1 MFGVTG
7 FGVTRMVTV
16 GQVVA
21 GRYRITQ
28 PLAAGGLG
36 AVWLAVDQATGEPVA
51 VKKCGLPEGLTPDE
65 QDLFRLWTVREARA
79 FALVTHPNVIRTL
92 DVLPGDDH
100 TPWIVMEYV
109 PSRSLQQVIDETG
122 GLSPGRVAGIGL
134 AVLDGLLAVRGAG
147 LLHLD
152 VKPGNVLIADN
163 GRVVLTDFGP
173 AVTAEGVEAL
183 AGAGIIL
190 ASPKYLAPERLDGGV
205 ALPESDL
212 WSLGATLYHAVEG
225 RPPYTG
231 ATIAD
236 TLRALASGMPPEP
249 QRAGPLAPVLAGLLR
264 RDPADRLGP
273 AELAEG
279 LRSVAHPVREQTP
292 VRVRTALR
300 RRVAIAAVALGVL
313 GALGT
318 GAAVARPG
326 GTSVSGMPRS
336 PSPSAGPSPAFS
348 LPAGFAWW
356 ADPLLY
362 RVALPSGWTRRRDSA
377 GGLISTAP
385 GGRPILRVTV
395 WRQPPDDV
403 VAALIAQE
411 RATKL
416 TAYRRIRIE
425 RLPDSPDAVWEY
437 TYTDPKAGPMRGLQ
451 RVITTGGRTFAID
464 WRTTRPSWAGN
475 VARYLAILD
484 SFTPTGG
491 G

>member
-1 MFGVTG
+1 
-7 FGVTRMVTV
+7 MVAV
-16 GQVVA
+16 GHVVA

-36 AVWLAVDQATGEPVA
+36 AVWLAVDQVTAEPVA
-51 VKKCGLPEGLTPDE
+51 VKKCELPEGLTPGE
-65 QDLFRLWTVREARA
+65 RDLFRLWTVREARA

-92 DVLPGDDH
+92 DVLPGGDA
-100 TPWIVMEYV
+100 PWIIMEYV
-109 PSRSLQQVIDETG
+109 PSRSLQQVIDESG
-122 GLSPGRVAGIGL
+122 GLPPGRVASIGL

-173 AVTAEGVEAL
+173 AVTAEGVQAL

-236 TLRALASGMPPEP
+236 TLHALASGMPPEP
-249 QRAGPLAPVLAGLLR
+249 MRAGPLSPVLAGLLR
-264 RDPADRLGP
+264 RDPAERLGP

-292 VRVRTALR
+292 VRVRTVLPR
-300 RRVAIAAVALGVL
+300 RIAIAAVTLGVL

-326 GTSVSGMPRS
+326 GTTSAGMARP
-336 PSPSAGPSPAFS
+336 PSPSAPSPAFS
-348 LPAGFAWW
+348 LPDGFGWW
-356 ADPLLY
+356 ADPLLF
-362 RVALPSGWTRRRDSA
+362 RIAVPAGWTRRRDSA
-377 GGLISTAP
+377 GGLVSAAP
-385 GGRPILRVTV
+385 GGVPIMRVTV

-403 VAALIAQE
+403 VAALIDQE
-411 RATKL
+411 RRTKL
-416 TAYRRIRIE
+416 TAYHRIRIE

-437 TYTDPKAGPMRGLQ
+437 TYTDPETGPMRASQ

-464 WRTTRPSWAGN
+464 WRTTRPSWADN
-475 VARYLAILD
+475 VAGYLTILN